1 MLIKEFR
8 IKNFRKLKSCNL
20 NLTNKQT
27 ILVGA
32 NNSGKTS
39 AMTAIKC
46 FLKDKS
52 MSTLDFTITN
62 WGEINKICDKWV
74 KNRESTENN
83 INLNDDLKN
92 LRKYLPTL
100 DVWLD
105 VKDEELHYVAN
116 IIPSLDWEPGLLGIR
131 LSFEPTNIE
140 NLYKNFKEEYEKSNI
155 LKQKDERLKIK
166 PKNIKEFLE
175 NKIASY
181 FKIKSFIIETKLY
194 ITSAE
199 EFVEK
204 YYENETEQYPFD
216 ELIKIDI
223 IDANR
228 GFTDA
233 NNESYGNGGL
243 TEQAKSLF
251 DKYLDPQKEP
261 TEADIKALISIDD
274 ATKVFDE
281 NLNDS
286 FKEIKN
292 EINLIGYPGLTD
304 PQIKMAT
311 KIDLS
316 ESLKH
321 DSSVKLNVIGN
332 NTEKEDYDS
341 FLPEK
346 YNGLGYQNLISMV
359 LKLIRFRYDWMKDKK
374 GLSNNNEIIQPIQLV
389 LIEEPEAHLHAQVQ
403 KVFIN
408 KAYNILRNHEKL
420 KDKDQYTTQMIV
432 STHSSHIALET
443 EFSSLRYFKR
453 CLMHDT
459 MLPCCKIVDLS
470 NIFGEDK
477 ATQKF
482 VSRYIKL
489 THCDLFFADAII
501 IVEGSAERILMP
513 KFIELAAKKLE
524 NNYIT
529 IIEIGGS
536 HAHKFRPLIE
546 ALDVFTLIIS
556 DIDTIGD
563 KNKSCLPQRNKNIKI
578 NNKTLKEWIPK
589 ENNYD
594 KLIQL
599 YDKDRTTKNSKI
611 MICYQMPIL
620 YKNAEQQDLEYLPY
634 TFEDSLIYS
643 NLKIFEKLDTADG
656 LTKKLIYAIKQ
667 LDSEQ
672 IYNEIKQIKK
682 AEIAINLLYSDKI
695 DNIIVPEYITEGLK
709 FIESSLNNL
718 HNPQK
723 EIVNAK

>member
-1 MLIKEFR
+1 MLIRKLR
-8 IKNFRKLKSCNL
+8 IKNFRKLKFCNL
-20 NLTNKQT
+20 DLTNKQT

-39 AMTAIKC
+39 AITAIKC

-62 WGEINKICDKWV
+62 WGKINKICDKWV
-74 KNRESTENN
+74 KNGENTENN
-83 INLNDDLKN
+83 INLDDDLKN
-92 LRKYLPTL
+92 LRKYLPAL

-105 VKDEELHYVAN
+105 VKESELHYVAD
-116 IIPSLDWEPGLLGIR
+116 IIPSLDWNPGLLGIR

-140 NLYKNFKEEYEKSNI
+140 SLYKNFKKEYEKSNI
-155 LKQKDERLKIK
+155 LNQKDERLKIK

-175 NKIASY
+175 DKIASY
-181 FKIKSFIIETKLY
+181 FKIKSFIIETNLHDDLK
-194 ITSAE
+194 E
-199 EFVEK
+199 EFIEK
-204 YYENETEQYPFD
+204 YYENEADQYPF
-216 ELIKIDI
+216 ETLIKIDL

-228 GFTDA
+228 GFSDA

-251 DKYLDPQKEP
+251 NKYLDPQKEP
-261 TEADIKALISIDD
+261 TDADIKALISIDN
-274 ATKVFDE
+274 ATKVFDD
-281 NLNDS
+281 NLNKS
-286 FKEIKN
+286 FEEIKA
-292 EINLIGYPGLTD
+292 EINSIGYPGLTD

-321 DSSVKLNVIGN
+321 DSSVKLNVIEN
-332 NTEKEDYDS
+332 NTDKEDYNT

-374 GLSNNNEIIQPIQLV
+374 SLSNNNEIIQPIQLV

-408 KAYNILRNHEKL
+408 KAYNILRNHAKL
-420 KDKDQYTTQMIV
+420 KDRDKYTTQMIV

-443 EFSSLRYFKR
+443 EFSSLRYFKK

-459 MLPCCKIVDLS
+459 LLPCCEIVNLS
-470 NIFGEDK
+470 SIFEK
-477 ATQKF
+477 EEETQKF

-536 HAHKFRPLIE
+536 HAHKFRQLIE

-563 KNKSCLPQRNKNIKI
+563 ENKSCLPQRNKNIKT
-578 NNKTLKEWIPK
+578 NNTTLKEWLPK

-594 KLIQL
+594 KLIKL
-599 YDKDRTTKNSKI
+599 DDKDRITKNSKI
-611 MICYQMPIL
+611 MVCYQTPIL
-620 YKNAEQQDLEYLPY
+620 YKNDKQKVFEYLPY
-634 TFEDSLIYS
+634 TFEDALIYS
-643 NLKIFEKLDTADG
+643 NLEIFKKLDTSDG
-656 LTKKLIYAIKQ
+656 LTKKLLDAIKQ
-667 LDSEQ
+667 SNVEQ
-672 IYNEIKQIKK
+672 IYEEIRKIKK
-682 AEIAINLLYSDKI
+682 AEVAINLLYSDEI
-695 DNIIVPEYITEGLK
+695 ENIKVPKYIEIGLK
-709 FIESSLNNL
+709 FIEKSLNSL
-718 HNPQK
+718 HSP
-723 EIVNAK
+723 EDIVNAK